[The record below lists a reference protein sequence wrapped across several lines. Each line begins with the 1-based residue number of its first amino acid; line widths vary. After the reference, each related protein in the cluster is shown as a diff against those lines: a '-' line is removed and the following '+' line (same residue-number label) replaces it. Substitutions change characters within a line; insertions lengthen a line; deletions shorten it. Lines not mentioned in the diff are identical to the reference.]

1 MNNRTIT
8 FSVLAVIMVV
18 ALWWVFVF
26 SGIRSDASKAAEDVD
41 TAKAESTS
49 LEAQLKQLEA
59 LEADAP
65 QTQARLD
72 EMRKLLPQQADL
84 AGFIDEANALGAEAG
99 VKWVS
104 VTPTTPTTS
113 AAVNTIPFTMTVSG
127 GYYQVLDYLHRVE
140 GMSRL
145 VVIDGVTI
153 DQGEAAEDGGPPE
166 LTANLTA
173 RMFSQSAVQ
182 TAPGAPTTPAAN
194 GDGVAAAATAGSS
207 EN

>member
-26 SGIRSDASKAAEDVD
+26 SGIRSDSDAAAKEVE

-59 LEADAP
+59 LEANAP
-65 QTQARLD
+65 QTQAQLD
-72 EMRKLLPQQADL
+72 AMRKLLPQQADL

-99 VKWVS
+99 VKWVEIS
-104 VTPTTPTTS
+104 PTTPTQS
-113 AAVNTIPFTMTVSG
+113 GAVSTISFTMTVNG

>member
-8 FSVLAVIMVV
+8 FSVLAVVMVV

-26 SGIRSDASKAAEDVD
+26 SGIRSDADEATKDVE
-41 TAKAESTS
+41 TAKAQSTS

-72 EMRKLLPQQADL
+72 EMRLLLPKEADL

-104 VTPTTPTTS
+104 VSPAPPTQS
-113 AAVNTIPFTMTVSG
+113 GAVSTISFTMTVSG

-145 VVIDGVTI
+145 VVVDGVTI
-153 DQGEAAEDGGPPE
+153 DQGEADEAGGPPE

-194 GDGVAAAATAGSS
+194 GDGEAATATAGSS